1 MLRVDLHIVRT
12 ARGWLMQNAEAR
24 ILRTFG
30 SAEAAIENAEARAR
44 QLQARGLNVRLTI
57 HPPGK
62 RPTVQDFPAQ
72 AERIESYAL
81 ARCGLC

>member
-12 ARGWLMQNAEAR
+12 ARGWLVQNAEAKT
-24 ILRTFG
+24 LQTFRD
-30 SAEAAIENAEARAR
+30 ADAAIQNGEARAR

-57 HPPGK
+57 HYPGK
-62 RPTVQDFPAQ
+62 KPQSQDFPAST
-72 AERIESYAL
+72 ERVESYAL